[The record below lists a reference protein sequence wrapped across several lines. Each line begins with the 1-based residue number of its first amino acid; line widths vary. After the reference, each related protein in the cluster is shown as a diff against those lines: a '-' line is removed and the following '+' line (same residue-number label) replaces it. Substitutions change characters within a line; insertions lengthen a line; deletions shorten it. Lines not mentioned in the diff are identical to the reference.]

1 MVSFIDRYLP
11 DFLSQAT
18 QILSEPVSALIATV
32 LLLLLLHRHN
42 LLSYGTHIRESASI
56 SAMLLMTVSQIGAGA
71 YGISIMSLA
80 SIMMVFL
87 SEYIIGS
94 LSLHRSPF
102 LAFNIGFGIGLL
114 AFMDP
119 VWLYM
124 LIAYG
129 ILLQRI
135 GHGTWRHYSALI
147 LGAVA
152 TTWLGILLASPP
164 SWEGIQKFVQVTY
177 SPLTRLSLPSP
188 EGWIRL
194 GSVALLLGVVTVSS
208 FIVQGHAIARYRT
221 VTHLHLELA
230 WSLLLI
236 QCLFY
241 SERTPFLLYASFIGI
256 SAIITFLMT
265 HSRRQTVMLTALA
278 IPLAGILL
286 AHFIPLS

>member
-11 DFLSQAT
+11 DLHSQAT
-18 QILSEPVSALIATV
+18 QILSEPVTALVATV

-42 LLSYGTHIRESASI
+42 LLSYGTHIREAASMG
-56 SAMLLMTVSQIGAGA
+56 AMILLSVSQIGAGV

-80 SIMMVFL
+80 SIMMIFL

-94 LSLHRSPF
+94 ISLHRSPF

-114 AFMDP
+114 ALMHP
-119 VWLYM
+119 AWLYM

-129 ILLQRI
+129 IMLQRI

-152 TTWLGILLASPP
+152 TAWLGLLMAAAPTLES
-164 SWEGIQKFVQVTY
+164 IQDFARVTY
-177 SPLTRLSLPSP
+177 APLTRLSLPST

-194 GSVALLLGVVTVSS
+194 GSVALLLGVETVSTL
-208 FIVQGHAIARYRT
+208 IVQRHAIARYRT

-230 WSLLLI
+230 WLLLLI

-241 SERTPFLLYASFIGI
+241 SESTPSLLYASFVGI
-256 SAIITFLMT
+256 SAVITFLMT
-265 HSRRQTVMLTALA
+265 HSRRPAVMLTALA
-278 IPLAGILL
+278 IPLAAILL
-286 AHFIPLS
+286 AHFIPIS

>member
-1 MVSFIDRYLP
+1 MSFIDRYLP
-11 DFLSQAT
+11 DLLSQAT
-18 QILSEPVSALIATV
+18 QILSEPVAALVATV

-42 LLSYGTHIRESASI
+42 LLSYGTHIREAASMG
-56 SAMLLMTVSQIGAGA
+56 AMILLSVSQIGAGA
-71 YGISIMSLA
+71 YGISVMSLA

-94 LSLHRSPF
+94 ISLHRSPF

-119 VWLYM
+119 AWLYM

-129 ILLQRI
+129 IMLQRI

-152 TTWLGILLASPP
+152 TTWLGMLVAASP
-164 SWEGIQKFVQVTY
+164 SWEGIQHFLQVTY
-177 SPLTRLSLPSP
+177 GSALTLSLPSV
-188 EGWIRL
+188 EGWIRI
-194 GSVALLLGVVTVSS
+194 GSVALLLTVVTVST
-208 FIVQGHAIARYRT
+208 FIVQGHAIARYRW

-230 WSLLLI
+230 WLLMLI

-241 SERTPFLLYASFIGI
+241 TDSTPSLLFASFFGI
-256 SAIITFLMT
+256 SAITTFLTT
-265 HSRRQTVMLTALA
+265 HSRRPVLMLTALA

-286 AHFIPLS
+286 AHFIPIS